1 MRNKIKL
8 FTPSDANQR
17 GDTLISV
24 LLSVAITGLVIVLAY
39 TLVSRSVRYGQQAR
53 EREQVKNLIQSQIEG
68 LKSLAAASNDA
79 ETHNIFQ
86 FDQPIAGS
94 QADEFCLNP
103 LGTIIQLKDAVGP
116 GNIHA
121 DIAEDT
127 TDPNKQCDKFSN
139 LEAADV
145 KLSII
150 YDRNGEGEISDP
162 SDDEHLFTVTATWTR
177 VGGAGD
183 DEKLA
188 VPIRIHPLV
197 NTGP

>member
-79 ETHNIFQ
+79 ETHDIFQ
-86 FDQPIAGS
+86 FEQPVAGS

-121 DIAEDT
+121 DIQVGATPD
-127 TDPNKQCDKFSN
+127 KQCDKFSN

-145 KLSII
+145 ELSII

-183 DEKLA
+183 DERLS

>member
-53 EREQVKNLIQSQIEG
+53 EREQVKNLIQSQIES
-68 LKSLAAASNDA
+68 LKNLAAASNNA
-79 ETHNIFQ
+79 ETHDIFQ
-86 FDQPIAGS
+86 FDQPVAGS

-103 LGTIIQLKDAVGP
+103 LGTIIQL
-116 GNIHA
+116 
-121 DIAEDT
+121 E
-127 TDPNKQCDKFSN
+127 TDPMSTIPSAIQVGTAANQQCDKFNN
-139 LEAADV
+139 LEAANV
-145 KLSII
+145 QLSII
-150 YDRNGEGEISDP
+150 YDRNGKSNPTDDT
-162 SDDEHLFTVTATWTR
+162 DDEHLFTVTATWTR
-177 VGGAGD
+177 VGGGGV
-183 DEKLA
+183 DEKLS